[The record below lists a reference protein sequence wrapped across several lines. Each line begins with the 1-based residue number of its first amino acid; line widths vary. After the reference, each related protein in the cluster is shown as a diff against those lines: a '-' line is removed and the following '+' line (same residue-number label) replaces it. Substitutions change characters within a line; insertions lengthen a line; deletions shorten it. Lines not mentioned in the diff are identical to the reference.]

1 MAMMA
6 VALLAGQANAE
17 SLSNT
22 GLAYTYTYPAG
33 TTVAGPGAAAEEAN
47 PSVLNDGFFTT
58 QSDITADGG
67 ATAGYYLNG
76 GNPPGVI
83 IGNGAGT
90 NRSIT
95 FDLGSVQTLR
105 LVDMYYVA
113 HGVDAVDVPWQ
124 VDVTIDGGTVITL
137 NPFDISATANISGPS
152 GRTGDARM
160 SSIDLTGQSGQIIEL
175 DFYSDGRTDL
185 AGGGAQSCCGGEWTS
200 FNEVVFVPEP
210 ATMTM
215 ALIGLG
221 GLFLRRRRRH

>member
-6 VALLAGQANAE
+6 VALLAGQANAAV
-17 SLSNT
+17 LSNT
-22 GLAYTYTYPAG
+22 GFAYTYTYVATG
-33 TTVAGPGAAAEEAN
+33 VAGPGAAAETAS
-47 PSVLNDGFFTT
+47 PSILKDGFFTT
-58 QSDITADGG
+58 QADIDADGG

-113 HGVDAVDVPWQ
+113 HGPDAVDVPWQ